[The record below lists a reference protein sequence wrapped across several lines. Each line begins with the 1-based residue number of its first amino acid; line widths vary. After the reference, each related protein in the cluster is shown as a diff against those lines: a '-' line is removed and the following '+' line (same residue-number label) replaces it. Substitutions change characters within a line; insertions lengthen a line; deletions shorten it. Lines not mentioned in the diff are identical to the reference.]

1 LIKGIKFATVIGAA
15 ALALAACSSSS
26 SSTAPAASSAP
37 AVESS
42 APAPESSA
50 PAPESSA
57 PAKSDIKVG
66 LAYDIGGRG
75 DQSFNDSAAAGL
87 DKAKA
92 EFGVE
97 IKELSAGTGETDAQK
112 IARLTLLAKGGY
124 NPVIAVGFAYAGA
137 VKTVATLYPKTNFA
151 VIDDSSNLQPNVAN
165 LVFAA
170 NEASFLVGVIAAKAS
185 KAGSVGFIGGVDTPL
200 LREFQAGF
208 DAGAKAGN
216 PSIKLQGKYLT
227 QIPDFSGFNAPDKG
241 QIVAKGMYDNGA
253 DVVYAAAGGSGAGV
267 FKAAKAASKLAIG
280 VDSDQYLT
288 AGDDVKDVILTS
300 ALKRVDTSVY
310 LFIKSA
316 VEGAPLTGVQ
326 TFNLKNEGVGFSK
339 SNAAVEPFVAD
350 AEAAAKDVLDGKITV
365 PTKTS

>member
-1 LIKGIKFATVIGAA
+1 MD
-15 ALALAACSSSS
+15 
-26 SSTAPAASSAP
+26 
-37 AVESS
+37 
-42 APAPESSA
+42 
-50 PAPESSA
+50 
-57 PAKSDIKVG
+57 KS
-66 LAYDIGGRG
+66 
-75 DQSFNDSAAAGL
+75 
-87 DKAKA
+87 KA

-97 IKELSAGTGETDAQK
+97 IKELSAGAGETDAQK

-350 AEAAAKDVLDGKITV
+350 AETAAKDVIDGKITV